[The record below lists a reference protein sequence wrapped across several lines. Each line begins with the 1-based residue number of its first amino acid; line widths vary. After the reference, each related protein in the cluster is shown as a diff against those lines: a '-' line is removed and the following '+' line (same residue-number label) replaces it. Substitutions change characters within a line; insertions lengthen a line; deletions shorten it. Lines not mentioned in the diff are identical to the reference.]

1 MKEKEIK
8 EELELGV
15 RAFLEAEER
24 SKAEAADDFKEMRIL
39 ECAFNRL
46 FLAVEHFCNAVI
58 LFETGNYSKKH
69 FGDFEKLKRIKEKYS
84 LDLIDIYQQ
93 TYSFRSYGDYR
104 KFPEVEEKF
113 DREHLKEELS
123 GVKEILK
130 KCLNILTERLNINF
144 LLERITENKEANKN
158 QKIKD
163 KK

>member
-1 MKEKEIK
+1 MREEEII
-8 EELELGV
+8 EELKLGV
-15 RAFLEAEER
+15 RAFLEAQKE
-24 SKAEAADDFKEMRIL
+24 SLKKGIDDFDELGSL

-69 FGDFEKLKRIKEKYS
+69 FGDFEKLKKIKEKHG
-84 LDLIDIYQQ
+84 LDLANTYQQ

-113 DREHLKEELS
+113 DREHLKEELNE
-123 GVKEILK
+123 VKEILK

-144 LLERITENKEANKN
+144 LLERIGEKKETNKTKR
-158 QKIKD
+158 
-163 KK
+163 